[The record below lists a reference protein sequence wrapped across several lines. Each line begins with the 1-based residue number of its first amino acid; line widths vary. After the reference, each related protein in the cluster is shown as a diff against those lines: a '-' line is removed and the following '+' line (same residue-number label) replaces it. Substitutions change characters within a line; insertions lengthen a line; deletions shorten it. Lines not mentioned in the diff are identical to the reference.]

1 MVLPGAGV
9 PDAARLA
16 EQLREAVAAEPAA
29 GQPVTMSFGVAGLVG
44 TELERERLLDE
55 ADAALYEA
63 KARGRDQVVAATVAL
78 AA

>member
-1 MVLPGAGV
+1 M
-9 PDAARLA
+9 
-16 EQLREAVAAEPAA
+16 
-29 GQPVTMSFGVAGLVG
+29 TMSFGVAGSVG
-44 TELERERLLDE
+44 PGLERERLLDE

>member
-1 MVLPGAGV
+1 M

-16 EQLREAVAAEPAA
+16 EQMRVAVAAEPA
-29 GQPVTMSFGVAGLVG
+29 GGLPVTMSFGVAGSVG
-44 TELERERLLDE
+44 SELERERLLDE

-63 KARGRDQVVAATVAL
+63 KARGRDQVVAATVVL